1 MISIIFKFNT
11 KSNKNLEFMQSVG
24 SIIVNLRKLKDCIGV
39 DLQQNDRDK
48 DYFKLRLNWQKRELF
63 TDLLESI
70 EYEVLEGA
78 IRVLCEIQTIELV
91 EGQQTITADLHNSE
105 KTSIRKL
112 ILSEM
117 KKLSNNK

>member
-1 MISIIFKFNT
+1 M
-11 KSNKNLEFMQSVG
+11 
-24 SIIVNLRKLKDCIGV
+24 
-39 DLQQNDRDK
+39 
-48 DYFKLRLNWQKRELF
+48 NWQKRELF

-117 KKLSNNK
+117 KKLSHNK